1 MRMRRLERFALS
13 IDALPSMYNLQ
24 PPKLQRQMERIEL
37 MKVIDGVK
45 STMIVAVFAAGQA
58 AMRTRLT

>member
-13 IDALPSMYNLQ
+13 IDALPSLYNLQ
-24 PPKLQRQMERIEL
+24 PPKLQRQVERIEL

-45 STMIVAVFAAGQA
+45 KVP
-58 AMRTRLT
+58 